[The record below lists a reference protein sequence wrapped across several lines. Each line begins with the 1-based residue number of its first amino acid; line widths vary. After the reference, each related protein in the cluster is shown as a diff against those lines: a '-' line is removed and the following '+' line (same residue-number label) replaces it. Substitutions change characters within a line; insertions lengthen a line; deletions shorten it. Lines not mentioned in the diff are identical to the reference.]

1 MSIITNAD
9 ERADWL
15 ARSHTLIMA
24 LQALET
30 AISISVLDQ
39 PTFQQVQRLAAAD
52 AQLGVAAT
60 AITEAAAQIRG
71 LQ

>member
-30 AISISVLDQ
+30 AISIAVLDQ
-39 PTFQQVQRLAAAD
+39 PTNQQLILLAEADVHLGLAARE
-52 AQLGVAAT
+52 
-60 AITEAAAQIRG
+60 ITEAAARIRK
-71 LQ
+71 LP